1 MRAGASPCPRG
12 GGNVRSMPTLPAS
25 LFWERRDTTGSEHAL
40 VDAHTGLY
48 ARGTQLAVDPIAYT
62 CRYEL
67 QTDASWTTSRLDV
80 SAEGAG
86 WARTVR
92 LELAAGRW
100 RATTSEQGDLDAA
113 LTAAGHAGAGLPG
126 TEDPDLLY
134 GAFDVDLTGSP
145 LTNTL
150 PIRRLKLLKAE
161 AGVAHRLSV
170 AWVIVPSLEVVQ
182 ADQIYTP
189 LGDHMIRFASET
201 FSANIQVDDEG
212 FVVDYP
218 GLAKRRT

>member
-1 MRAGASPCPRG
+1 M
-12 GGNVRSMPTLPAS
+12 T
-25 LFWERRDTTGSEHAL
+25 FWERVDTSGCEHVL
-40 VDAHTGLY
+40 VDTRHGLY
-48 ARGTQLAVDPIAYT
+48 ARGTALAVDPIAYT

-67 QTDASWTTSRLDV
+67 QTDPSWTTTRFDV
-80 SAEGAG
+80 SAEGTG

-100 RATTSEQGDLDAA
+100 RVTTSEQGNLDAA
-113 LTAAGHAGAGLPG
+113 LTAAGHAEAGLPG

-150 PIRRLKLLKAE
+150 PIRRLNLLTAGP
-161 AGVAHRLSV
+161 GVAHRLNV
-170 AWVIVPSLEVVQ
+170 VWVLAPSLEVVQ

-189 LGDHMIRFASET
+189 LGPGRVRFATET
-201 FSANIQVDDEG
+201 FSADLVVDDDG
-212 FVVDYP
+212 FVRDYP
-218 GLAKRRT
+218 GLAKRRG

>member
-1 MRAGASPCPRG
+1 MSI
-12 GGNVRSMPTLPAS
+12 LPGS
-25 LFWERRDTTGSEHAL
+25 LFWERRDTTGSEHVL
-40 VDAHTGLY
+40 VDARTGLY
-48 ARGTQLAVDPIAYT
+48 ARGTALAVDPIAYT

-67 QTDASWTTSRLDV
+67 RTDPSWATSWLDV

-100 RATTSEQGDLDAA
+100 RVTTSEQGNLDAA

-150 PIRRLKLLKAE
+150 PIRRLGLLKAE
-161 AGVAHRLSV
+161 TGVAHRLSV
-170 AWVIVPSLEVVQ
+170 AWVILPSLEVVQ
-182 ADQIYTP
+182 ADQIYTA
-189 LGDHMIRFASET
+189 LGDGRVRFASET
-201 FSANIQVDDEG
+201 FSADLVIDDDG
-212 FVVDYP
+212 FVRDYP
-218 GLAKRRT
+218 GLAGRA

>member
-1 MRAGASPCPRG
+1 
-12 GGNVRSMPTLPAS
+12 MPTLPAS
-25 LFWERRDTTGSEHAL
+25 LFWERRDTTGSEHTL
-40 VDAHTGLY
+40 VDARTGLY

-67 QTDASWTTSRLDV
+67 QTDPSWTTTRFDV
-80 SAEGAG
+80 STEGAG

-100 RATTSEQGDLDAA
+100 RTTTSEQGDLDAA

-150 PIRRLKLLKAE
+150 PIRRLNLLKAE

-170 AWVIVPSLEVVQ
+170 AWVIVPSLEVIQ

-189 LGDHMIRFASET
+189 LGEGMVRFANET
-201 FSANIQVDDEG
+201 FSANIQVDDDG

-218 GLAKRRT
+218 GLARRRT

>member
-1 MRAGASPCPRG
+1 MS
-12 GGNVRSMPTLPAS
+12 TLPVAR
-25 LFWERRDTTGSEHAL
+25 FWARRDTTGAEHAL
-40 VDAHTGLY
+40 VKVAAGLY
-48 ARGTQLAVDPIAYT
+48 ARGTALALDPIAYT

-67 QTDASWTTSRLDV
+67 QTDSQWVTSRFEV
-80 SAEGAG
+80 STEGAG
-86 WARTVR
+86 WARTLR

-100 RATTSEQGDLDAA
+100 RATTSEQGNLDAA

-150 PIRRLKLLKAE
+150 PIRRLNLVRAE
-161 AGVAHRLSV
+161 PGVAHRLTV
-170 AWVIVPSLEVVQ
+170 AWVLLPSLEVVQ

-189 LGDHMIRFASET
+189 LGDGRVRFASET
-201 FSANIQVDDEG
+201 FSADLVVDDDG
-212 FVVDYP
+212 FVIEYP
-218 GLAKRRT
+218 GLAKLVRS

>member
-1 MRAGASPCPRG
+1 MA
-12 GGNVRSMPTLPAS
+12 TLGHS
-25 LFWERRDTTGSEHAL
+25 VFWERRDTAGCEHAL
-40 VDAHTGLY
+40 VDARTGLY
-48 ARGTQLAVDPIAYT
+48 ARGTALASDPIAYT

-67 QTDASWTTSRLDV
+67 QTDPSWATTRFDV
-80 SAEGAG
+80 STEGAG

-100 RATTSEQGDLDAA
+100 RVTTSELGNLDAA

-134 GAFDVDLTGSP
+134 GAYDVDLTGSP

-150 PIRRLKLLKAE
+150 PIRRLNLLKAE
-161 AGVAHRLSV
+161 PGVAHRLSV

-189 LGDHMIRFASET
+189 LGDGLVRFANET
-201 FSANIQVDDEG
+201 FSADLRVDDDG
-212 FVVDYP
+212 FVRDYP
-218 GLAKRRT
+218 GLATRRR